1 MMSDEDLRDVYIKS
15 VLNEVGTVLSGK
27 DLLLV
32 QNAMCAKFEG
42 FTLTRT
48 CKDLVVDDGSNADI
62 IKKFFIAKKIE
73 GLSEKSLRVYFY
85 HLRSTFERI
94 PKRIQDINV
103 TDIRLSL
110 ADTMTNSSKINADN
124 QRRILASF
132 FTWCEEEEI
141 IERSPMRK
149 IKKIKFPE
157 HIRRPTKST
166 VTRLADAFG
175 VKADTLV
182 IEVEREAKSNDLTER
197 SATKQPAPTEPEE
210 EAAEEICGTAPE
222 APAPEKE
229 RPDIAADE
237 PAAVDPAGAYY
248 IRPDFILVNKSVYND
263 IQPTLI
269 STASISSINIDL
281 RNPKIWIR
289 RSIGSDK
296 DEVMV
301 EVFDDFDARDER
313 WEELMEFFKTRGILG

>member
-1 MMSDEDLRDVYIKS
+1 MKMINLERIKELLAENGMDVKAMAKTANINLRS
-15 VLNEVGTVLSGK
+15 
-27 DLLLV
+27 
-32 QNAMCAKFEG
+32 AKG
-42 FTLTRT
+42 IM
-48 CKDLVVDDGSNADI
+48 DGSI
-62 IKKFFIAKKIE
+62 
-73 GLSEKSLRVYFY
+73 S
-85 HLRSTFERI
+85 
-94 PKRIQDINV
+94 
-103 TDIRLSL
+103 
-110 ADTMTNSSKINADN
+110 
-124 QRRILASF
+124 
-132 FTWCEEEEI
+132 
-141 IERSPMRK
+141 
-149 IKKIKFPE
+149 
-157 HIRRPTKST
+157 RPTKST

-182 IEVEREAKSNDLTER
+182 IEVEREAKSDDLTEH
-197 SATKQPAPTEPEE
+197 SAAKQPAPPEPEE
-210 EAAEEICGTAPE
+210 EAAEEICSTAPE

-237 PAAVDPAGAYY
+237 PAAVDLAGTYY

-269 STASISSINIDL
+269 STASISSISIDI

>member
-1 MMSDEDLRDVYIKS
+1 MKMINLERIKQLLAENGMDVKAMAKAANINLRS
-15 VLNEVGTVLSGK
+15 
-27 DLLLV
+27 
-32 QNAMCAKFEG
+32 AKG
-42 FTLTRT
+42 IM
-48 CKDLVVDDGSNADI
+48 DGSI
-62 IKKFFIAKKIE
+62 
-73 GLSEKSLRVYFY
+73 S
-85 HLRSTFERI
+85 
-94 PKRIQDINV
+94 
-103 TDIRLSL
+103 
-110 ADTMTNSSKINADN
+110 
-124 QRRILASF
+124 
-132 FTWCEEEEI
+132 
-141 IERSPMRK
+141 
-149 IKKIKFPE
+149 
-157 HIRRPTKST
+157 RPTKST

-182 IEVEREAKSNDLTER
+182 IDVEREAK
-197 SATKQPAPTEPEE
+197 QPAPPEPEK
-210 EAAEEICGTAPE
+210 AAEEICNTAAPE

-237 PAAVDPAGAYY
+237 PAAVDSAGAYY

-269 STASISSINIDL
+269 STASISSINIDM

>member
-1 MMSDEDLRDVYIKS
+1 MRKQVRRMKMINLERIKQLLAENGMDVKAMAKAANINLRS
-15 VLNEVGTVLSGK
+15 
-27 DLLLV
+27 
-32 QNAMCAKFEG
+32 AKG
-42 FTLTRT
+42 IM
-48 CKDLVVDDGSNADI
+48 DGSI
-62 IKKFFIAKKIE
+62 
-73 GLSEKSLRVYFY
+73 S
-85 HLRSTFERI
+85 
-94 PKRIQDINV
+94 
-103 TDIRLSL
+103 
-110 ADTMTNSSKINADN
+110 
-124 QRRILASF
+124 
-132 FTWCEEEEI
+132 
-141 IERSPMRK
+141 
-149 IKKIKFPE
+149 
-157 HIRRPTKST
+157 RPTKST

-182 IEVEREAKSNDLTER
+182 IEVERE
-197 SATKQPAPTEPEE
+197 TKQPAPPEPE
-210 EAAEEICGTAPE
+210 EAAEEICSTAAPE

-289 RSIGSDK
+289 RIIGSDK

>member
-1 MMSDEDLRDVYIKS
+1 MKMINLERVKQLLAENGMDVKAMAKAANINLRS
-15 VLNEVGTVLSGK
+15 
-27 DLLLV
+27 
-32 QNAMCAKFEG
+32 AKG
-42 FTLTRT
+42 IM
-48 CKDLVVDDGSNADI
+48 DGSI
-62 IKKFFIAKKIE
+62 
-73 GLSEKSLRVYFY
+73 S
-85 HLRSTFERI
+85 
-94 PKRIQDINV
+94 
-103 TDIRLSL
+103 
-110 ADTMTNSSKINADN
+110 
-124 QRRILASF
+124 
-132 FTWCEEEEI
+132 
-141 IERSPMRK
+141 
-149 IKKIKFPE
+149 
-157 HIRRPTKST
+157 RPTKST
-166 VTRLADAFG
+166 VTRLADTFG

-182 IEVEREAKSNDLTER
+182 IEVEREAK
-197 SATKQPAPTEPEE
+197 QPAPPEPE
-210 EAAEEICGTAPE
+210 EAAEEICSTAPE

-229 RPDIAADE
+229 RPVIAADE

-269 STASISSINIDL
+269 STASISSISIDL

>member
-1 MMSDEDLRDVYIKS
+1 MKMINLERIKQLLAENGMDVKAMAKAANINLRS
-15 VLNEVGTVLSGK
+15 
-27 DLLLV
+27 
-32 QNAMCAKFEG
+32 AKG
-42 FTLTRT
+42 IM
-48 CKDLVVDDGSNADI
+48 DGSI
-62 IKKFFIAKKIE
+62 
-73 GLSEKSLRVYFY
+73 S
-85 HLRSTFERI
+85 
-94 PKRIQDINV
+94 
-103 TDIRLSL
+103 
-110 ADTMTNSSKINADN
+110 
-124 QRRILASF
+124 
-132 FTWCEEEEI
+132 
-141 IERSPMRK
+141 
-149 IKKIKFPE
+149 
-157 HIRRPTKST
+157 RPTKST

-182 IEVEREAKSNDLTER
+182 IEVEHETE
-197 SATKQPAPTEPEE
+197 QPAPPEPE
-210 EAAEEICGTAPE
+210 EAAEEICSTAAPE

-229 RPDIAADE
+229 RPDIAADD

-289 RSIGSDK
+289 RIIGSDK

>member
-1 MMSDEDLRDVYIKS
+1 MKMINLERIKQLLAENGMDVKAMAKAANINLRS
-15 VLNEVGTVLSGK
+15 
-27 DLLLV
+27 
-32 QNAMCAKFEG
+32 AKG
-42 FTLTRT
+42 IM
-48 CKDLVVDDGSNADI
+48 DGSI
-62 IKKFFIAKKIE
+62 
-73 GLSEKSLRVYFY
+73 S
-85 HLRSTFERI
+85 
-94 PKRIQDINV
+94 
-103 TDIRLSL
+103 
-110 ADTMTNSSKINADN
+110 
-124 QRRILASF
+124 
-132 FTWCEEEEI
+132 
-141 IERSPMRK
+141 
-149 IKKIKFPE
+149 
-157 HIRRPTKST
+157 RPTKST

-175 VKADTLV
+175 VKADQLV
-182 IEVEREAKSNDLTER
+182 IEVEREAK
-197 SATKQPAPTEPEE
+197 QPAPPEPE
-210 EAAEEICGTAPE
+210 EAAEEICSTAPE
-222 APAPEKE
+222 VPAPEKE

>member
-1 MMSDEDLRDVYIKS
+1 MKMINLERIKQLLAENGMDVKAMAKAANINLRS
-15 VLNEVGTVLSGK
+15 
-27 DLLLV
+27 
-32 QNAMCAKFEG
+32 AKG
-42 FTLTRT
+42 IM
-48 CKDLVVDDGSNADI
+48 DGSI
-62 IKKFFIAKKIE
+62 
-73 GLSEKSLRVYFY
+73 S
-85 HLRSTFERI
+85 
-94 PKRIQDINV
+94 
-103 TDIRLSL
+103 
-110 ADTMTNSSKINADN
+110 
-124 QRRILASF
+124 
-132 FTWCEEEEI
+132 
-141 IERSPMRK
+141 
-149 IKKIKFPE
+149 
-157 HIRRPTKST
+157 RPTKST

-175 VKADTLV
+175 VKADQFV
-182 IEVEREAKSNDLTER
+182 IEVEREAK
-197 SATKQPAPTEPEE
+197 QPAPPEPE
-210 EAAEEICGTAPE
+210 EAAEEICSTAPE

-263 IQPTLI
+263 IQPTII

-313 WEELMEFFKTRGILG
+313 WEELMEFFKIRGILG

>member
-1 MMSDEDLRDVYIKS
+1 MKMINLERIKQLLAENGMDVKAMAKAANINLRS
-15 VLNEVGTVLSGK
+15 
-27 DLLLV
+27 
-32 QNAMCAKFEG
+32 AKG
-42 FTLTRT
+42 IM
-48 CKDLVVDDGSNADI
+48 DGSI
-62 IKKFFIAKKIE
+62 
-73 GLSEKSLRVYFY
+73 S
-85 HLRSTFERI
+85 
-94 PKRIQDINV
+94 
-103 TDIRLSL
+103 
-110 ADTMTNSSKINADN
+110 
-124 QRRILASF
+124 
-132 FTWCEEEEI
+132 
-141 IERSPMRK
+141 
-149 IKKIKFPE
+149 
-157 HIRRPTKST
+157 RPTKST

-197 SATKQPAPTEPEE
+197 SATKQPAPPPEPEE

-269 STASISSINIDL
+269 STASISSINIDM

>member
-1 MMSDEDLRDVYIKS
+1 MRKQVRRMKMINLERIKQLLAENGMDVKAMAKAANINLRS
-15 VLNEVGTVLSGK
+15 
-27 DLLLV
+27 
-32 QNAMCAKFEG
+32 AKG
-42 FTLTRT
+42 IM
-48 CKDLVVDDGSNADI
+48 DGSI
-62 IKKFFIAKKIE
+62 
-73 GLSEKSLRVYFY
+73 S
-85 HLRSTFERI
+85 
-94 PKRIQDINV
+94 
-103 TDIRLSL
+103 RL
-110 ADTMTNSSKINADN
+110 
-124 QRRILASF
+124 
-132 FTWCEEEEI
+132 
-141 IERSPMRK
+141 
-149 IKKIKFPE
+149 
-157 HIRRPTKST
+157 TKST

-182 IEVEREAKSNDLTER
+182 IEVEREAK
-197 SATKQPAPTEPEE
+197 QPAPPEPE
-210 EAAEEICGTAPE
+210 EAAEEICSTAAPE

-269 STASISSINIDL
+269 STASISSINIDM

>member
-1 MMSDEDLRDVYIKS
+1 MKMINLERIKQLLAENGMDVKAMAKAANINLRS
-15 VLNEVGTVLSGK
+15 
-27 DLLLV
+27 
-32 QNAMCAKFEG
+32 AKG
-42 FTLTRT
+42 IM
-48 CKDLVVDDGSNADI
+48 DGSI
-62 IKKFFIAKKIE
+62 
-73 GLSEKSLRVYFY
+73 S
-85 HLRSTFERI
+85 
-94 PKRIQDINV
+94 
-103 TDIRLSL
+103 
-110 ADTMTNSSKINADN
+110 
-124 QRRILASF
+124 
-132 FTWCEEEEI
+132 
-141 IERSPMRK
+141 
-149 IKKIKFPE
+149 
-157 HIRRPTKST
+157 RPTKST

-182 IEVEREAKSNDLTER
+182 IEAERETKSVGLTEHR
-197 SATKQPAPTEPEE
+197 AAKQPAPPEPEE
-210 EAAEEICGTAPE
+210 EAAEEICSTAAPE

-289 RSIGSDK
+289 RIIGSDK

>member
-1 MMSDEDLRDVYIKS
+1 MKMINLERIKELLAENGMDVKAMAKAANINLRS
-15 VLNEVGTVLSGK
+15 
-27 DLLLV
+27 
-32 QNAMCAKFEG
+32 AKG
-42 FTLTRT
+42 IM
-48 CKDLVVDDGSNADI
+48 DGSI
-62 IKKFFIAKKIE
+62 
-73 GLSEKSLRVYFY
+73 S
-85 HLRSTFERI
+85 
-94 PKRIQDINV
+94 
-103 TDIRLSL
+103 
-110 ADTMTNSSKINADN
+110 
-124 QRRILASF
+124 
-132 FTWCEEEEI
+132 
-141 IERSPMRK
+141 
-149 IKKIKFPE
+149 
-157 HIRRPTKST
+157 RPTKST

-182 IEVEREAKSNDLTER
+182 IDVEREAK
-197 SATKQPAPTEPEE
+197 QPATPELE
-210 EAAEEICGTAPE
+210 KEAAEEICSIAPE

-229 RPDIAADE
+229 RPDIAPDE

-313 WEELMEFFKTRGILG
+313 WEELMEFFKARGILG

>member
-1 MMSDEDLRDVYIKS
+1 MKMINLERIKQLLTENGMDVKAMAKAANINLRS
-15 VLNEVGTVLSGK
+15 
-27 DLLLV
+27 
-32 QNAMCAKFEG
+32 AKG
-42 FTLTRT
+42 IM
-48 CKDLVVDDGSNADI
+48 DGSI
-62 IKKFFIAKKIE
+62 
-73 GLSEKSLRVYFY
+73 S
-85 HLRSTFERI
+85 
-94 PKRIQDINV
+94 
-103 TDIRLSL
+103 
-110 ADTMTNSSKINADN
+110 
-124 QRRILASF
+124 
-132 FTWCEEEEI
+132 
-141 IERSPMRK
+141 
-149 IKKIKFPE
+149 
-157 HIRRPTKST
+157 RPTKST

-182 IEVEREAKSNDLTER
+182 IEVEREAK
-197 SATKQPAPTEPEE
+197 QPAPPEPEE
-210 EAAEEICGTAPE
+210 EAAEEICSTAAPE

-289 RSIGSDK
+289 RIIGSDK

>member
-1 MMSDEDLRDVYIKS
+1 MKMINLERIKQLLAENGMDVKAMAKAANINLRS
-15 VLNEVGTVLSGK
+15 
-27 DLLLV
+27 
-32 QNAMCAKFEG
+32 AKG
-42 FTLTRT
+42 IM
-48 CKDLVVDDGSNADI
+48 DGSI
-62 IKKFFIAKKIE
+62 
-73 GLSEKSLRVYFY
+73 S
-85 HLRSTFERI
+85 
-94 PKRIQDINV
+94 
-103 TDIRLSL
+103 
-110 ADTMTNSSKINADN
+110 
-124 QRRILASF
+124 
-132 FTWCEEEEI
+132 
-141 IERSPMRK
+141 
-149 IKKIKFPE
+149 
-157 HIRRPTKST
+157 RPTKST

-175 VKADTLV
+175 VKADQLV
-182 IEVEREAKSNDLTER
+182 IEVEREAK
-197 SATKQPAPTEPEE
+197 QPAPPEPE
-210 EAAEEICGTAPE
+210 EAAEEICSTAPE

-248 IRPDFILVNKSVYND
+248 IRPVFILVNKSVYND

-313 WEELMEFFKTRGILG
+313 WEELMEFFKIRGILG

>member
-1 MMSDEDLRDVYIKS
+1 MKMINLERIKQLLAENGMDVKAMAKAANINLRS
-15 VLNEVGTVLSGK
+15 
-27 DLLLV
+27 
-32 QNAMCAKFEG
+32 AK
-42 FTLTRT
+42 
-48 CKDLVVDDGSNADI
+48 CIMDGSI
-62 IKKFFIAKKIE
+62 
-73 GLSEKSLRVYFY
+73 S
-85 HLRSTFERI
+85 
-94 PKRIQDINV
+94 
-103 TDIRLSL
+103 
-110 ADTMTNSSKINADN
+110 
-124 QRRILASF
+124 
-132 FTWCEEEEI
+132 
-141 IERSPMRK
+141 
-149 IKKIKFPE
+149 
-157 HIRRPTKST
+157 RPTKST
-166 VTRLADAFG
+166 VTRLADTFG

-182 IEVEREAKSNDLTER
+182 IEVEREAKQ
-197 SATKQPAPTEPEE
+197 SAPPEPE
-210 EAAEEICGTAPE
+210 EAAEEICSTAPE
-222 APAPEKE
+222 APTPEKE

>member
-1 MMSDEDLRDVYIKS
+1 MKMINLERIKQLLAENGMDVKAMAKAANINLRS
-15 VLNEVGTVLSGK
+15 
-27 DLLLV
+27 
-32 QNAMCAKFEG
+32 AKG
-42 FTLTRT
+42 IM
-48 CKDLVVDDGSNADI
+48 DGSI
-62 IKKFFIAKKIE
+62 
-73 GLSEKSLRVYFY
+73 S
-85 HLRSTFERI
+85 
-94 PKRIQDINV
+94 
-103 TDIRLSL
+103 
-110 ADTMTNSSKINADN
+110 
-124 QRRILASF
+124 
-132 FTWCEEEEI
+132 
-141 IERSPMRK
+141 
-149 IKKIKFPE
+149 
-157 HIRRPTKST
+157 RPTKST

-182 IEVEREAKSNDLTER
+182 IEVEREAK
-197 SATKQPAPTEPEE
+197 QPAPPEPE
-210 EAAEEICGTAPE
+210 EAAEEICSTAPE

-313 WEELMEFFKTRGILG
+313 WEELMEFFKIRGILG

>member
-1 MMSDEDLRDVYIKS
+1 MKMINLERIKQLLAENGMDVK
-15 VLNEVGTVLSGK
+15 
-27 DLLLV
+27 
-32 QNAMCAKFEG
+32 AMAKATNINPRSAKG
-42 FTLTRT
+42 IM
-48 CKDLVVDDGSNADI
+48 DGSI
-62 IKKFFIAKKIE
+62 
-73 GLSEKSLRVYFY
+73 S
-85 HLRSTFERI
+85 
-94 PKRIQDINV
+94 
-103 TDIRLSL
+103 
-110 ADTMTNSSKINADN
+110 
-124 QRRILASF
+124 
-132 FTWCEEEEI
+132 
-141 IERSPMRK
+141 
-149 IKKIKFPE
+149 
-157 HIRRPTKST
+157 RPTKST

-182 IEVEREAKSNDLTER
+182 IEVEREAK
-197 SATKQPAPTEPEE
+197 QPAPPEPE
-210 EAAEEICGTAPE
+210 EAAEEICSTAPE
-222 APAPEKE
+222 APAPEEE

-313 WEELMEFFKTRGILG
+313 WEELMEFFKIRGILG

>member
-1 MMSDEDLRDVYIKS
+1 MRKQVRRMKMINLERIKQLLAENGMDVKAMAKAANINLRS
-15 VLNEVGTVLSGK
+15 
-27 DLLLV
+27 
-32 QNAMCAKFEG
+32 AKG
-42 FTLTRT
+42 IM
-48 CKDLVVDDGSNADI
+48 DGSI
-62 IKKFFIAKKIE
+62 
-73 GLSEKSLRVYFY
+73 S
-85 HLRSTFERI
+85 
-94 PKRIQDINV
+94 
-103 TDIRLSL
+103 
-110 ADTMTNSSKINADN
+110 
-124 QRRILASF
+124 
-132 FTWCEEEEI
+132 
-141 IERSPMRK
+141 
-149 IKKIKFPE
+149 
-157 HIRRPTKST
+157 RPTKST

-175 VKADTLV
+175 VKADQLV
-182 IEVEREAKSNDLTER
+182 IEVEREAK
-197 SATKQPAPTEPEE
+197 QPALPEPE
-210 EAAEEICGTAPE
+210 EAAEEICSTAPE

-289 RSIGSDK
+289 HSIGSDK

>member
-1 MMSDEDLRDVYIKS
+1 MKMINLERVKQLLAETGMDVKAMAKTANINLRS
-15 VLNEVGTVLSGK
+15 
-27 DLLLV
+27 
-32 QNAMCAKFEG
+32 AKG
-42 FTLTRT
+42 IM
-48 CKDLVVDDGSNADI
+48 DGSI
-62 IKKFFIAKKIE
+62 
-73 GLSEKSLRVYFY
+73 S
-85 HLRSTFERI
+85 
-94 PKRIQDINV
+94 
-103 TDIRLSL
+103 
-110 ADTMTNSSKINADN
+110 
-124 QRRILASF
+124 
-132 FTWCEEEEI
+132 
-141 IERSPMRK
+141 
-149 IKKIKFPE
+149 
-157 HIRRPTKST
+157 RPTKST

-182 IEVEREAKSNDLTER
+182 IEVEREAK
-197 SATKQPAPTEPEE
+197 QPAPPEPE
-210 EAAEEICGTAPE
+210 EAAEEICSTAPE

-229 RPDIAADE
+229 RPVIADDE

-313 WEELMEFFKTRGILG
+313 WEELMEFFKARGILG

>member
-1 MMSDEDLRDVYIKS
+1 MKMINLERIKQLLAENGMDVKAMAKAANINLRS
-15 VLNEVGTVLSGK
+15 
-27 DLLLV
+27 
-32 QNAMCAKFEG
+32 AKG
-42 FTLTRT
+42 IM
-48 CKDLVVDDGSNADI
+48 DGS
-62 IKKFFIAKKIE
+62 
-73 GLSEKSLRVYFY
+73 
-85 HLRSTFERI
+85 
-94 PKRIQDINV
+94 IN
-103 TDIRLSL
+103 
-110 ADTMTNSSKINADN
+110 
-124 QRRILASF
+124 
-132 FTWCEEEEI
+132 
-141 IERSPMRK
+141 
-149 IKKIKFPE
+149 
-157 HIRRPTKST
+157 RPTKST

-182 IEVEREAKSNDLTER
+182 IEVEREAK
-197 SATKQPAPTEPEE
+197 QPAPPEPK
-210 EAAEEICGTAPE
+210 EAAEEICSTAAPE

-289 RSIGSDK
+289 RIIGSDK

>member
-1 MMSDEDLRDVYIKS
+1 MKMINLERIKQLLAENGMDVKAMAKAANSNLRS
-15 VLNEVGTVLSGK
+15 
-27 DLLLV
+27 
-32 QNAMCAKFEG
+32 AKG
-42 FTLTRT
+42 IM
-48 CKDLVVDDGSNADI
+48 DGSI
-62 IKKFFIAKKIE
+62 
-73 GLSEKSLRVYFY
+73 S
-85 HLRSTFERI
+85 
-94 PKRIQDINV
+94 
-103 TDIRLSL
+103 
-110 ADTMTNSSKINADN
+110 
-124 QRRILASF
+124 
-132 FTWCEEEEI
+132 
-141 IERSPMRK
+141 
-149 IKKIKFPE
+149 
-157 HIRRPTKST
+157 RPTKST

-182 IEVEREAKSNDLTER
+182 IEVEREAK
-197 SATKQPAPTEPEE
+197 QPAPPEPE
-210 EAAEEICGTAPE
+210 EAAEEICSTAAPE

-269 STASISSINIDL
+269 STASISSINIDM

-313 WEELMEFFKTRGILG
+313 WEELMELFKTRGILG

>member
-1 MMSDEDLRDVYIKS
+1 MKMINLERIKQLLAENGMDVKAMAKAANINLRS
-15 VLNEVGTVLSGK
+15 
-27 DLLLV
+27 
-32 QNAMCAKFEG
+32 AKG
-42 FTLTRT
+42 IM
-48 CKDLVVDDGSNADI
+48 DGSI
-62 IKKFFIAKKIE
+62 
-73 GLSEKSLRVYFY
+73 S
-85 HLRSTFERI
+85 
-94 PKRIQDINV
+94 
-103 TDIRLSL
+103 
-110 ADTMTNSSKINADN
+110 
-124 QRRILASF
+124 
-132 FTWCEEEEI
+132 
-141 IERSPMRK
+141 
-149 IKKIKFPE
+149 
-157 HIRRPTKST
+157 RPTKST

-175 VKADTLV
+175 VKADQLV
-182 IEVEREAKSNDLTER
+182 IEVEREAK
-197 SATKQPAPTEPEE
+197 QPAPPEPE
-210 EAAEEICGTAPE
+210 EAAEEICSTAPE